1 MSSLW
6 STKGN
11 QFQPNSSTKCNTLK
25 LTSGSSPDAS
35 SADTSPG
42 TSSPQWKKI
51 AGCTNTNVA
60 RCTCFMAALSLPSRW
75 GWDVDRSVLWDD
87 IQLNGNGIVVM
98 DVDLMISHRGNVEIQ
113 IVARCIVTDVYEK
126 PIPSWLGRQ
135 QPPFAIY
142 RRIILSETCVCSK
155 R

>member
-1 MSSLW
+1 
-6 STKGN
+6 
-11 QFQPNSSTKCNTLK
+11 
-25 LTSGSSPDAS
+25 
-35 SADTSPG
+35 
-42 TSSPQWKKI
+42 
-51 AGCTNTNVA
+51 
-60 RCTCFMAALSLPSRW
+60 
-75 GWDVDRSVLWDD
+75 
-87 IQLNGNGIVVM
+87 M